1 MQHDYIIVGGGSS
14 GCVMAARLS
23 EAGHTVV
30 LIEAGIDTPPGAVP
44 DDVLDANPT
53 RAYFNPNYRWR
64 ALQAQFTS
72 ASAPVAYEQAC
83 ILGGGSS
90 INAQVANRGAP
101 ADYDDWAE
109 AGATGWSWKDVLP
122 FFRRLE
128 NDQDFDGELHGKHGP
143 LPIQRVRQAD
153 WSGYIRA
160 LTTAYESI
168 GLPHRPDFNGEYGDG
183 YSSVPL
189 SNRNGQR
196 VSTAIAY
203 LTEQTRSRP
212 NLKILTQTQV
222 TQVLLQNGRAYGV
235 KTQGPNGAVTFMGT
249 EIILCAGAI
258 HTPAILM
265 RSGLGDAKRLEALSI
280 KVHAHIPGIGQG
292 LQEHPAVSVST
303 YLQPKDRM
311 AANVVGHIQVHA
323 RYSSKQ
329 AGCPPSDMA
338 ISAVA
343 KSAWH
348 PLGWR
353 LGSTQLWVNRTYSRG
368 HVDLASAD
376 PAVEPVVFFNWLSDK
391 RDLERLKDGMRLLA
405 KIYSSATLAQVAVHP
420 FPSAWNARAKRI
432 SKMSKFNYWLTLI
445 LSTLMDRSNFLRR
458 FIIDK
463 VITGG
468 VKLNELVINEK
479 ALEHYVREN
488 VSGNWHPTSTCRM
501 GHLDNPMTVTHPDG
515 RVRHI
520 AGLRIA
526 DASIMPFCP
535 RANTNIPTIMVAEKI
550 AAAILD
556 STRAEALKA
565 DTTA

>member
-23 EAGHTVV
+23 EAGHKVL

-53 RAYFNPNYRWR
+53 RAYFNPHYRWT
-64 ALQAQFTS
+64 ALQAQFTK
-72 ASAPVAYEQAC
+72 ASTPVGYEQAR

-101 ADYDDWAE
+101 ADYDDWA
-109 AGATGWSWKDVLP
+109 ASGATGWSWKEVLP

-128 NDQDFDGELHGKHGP
+128 SDQDFGGELHGNDGP
-143 LPIQRVRQAD
+143 LPIQRVRQSD

-160 LTTAYESI
+160 LTQAYDSV

-196 VSTAIAY
+196 VSAAIAY
-203 LTEQTRSRP
+203 LTQETRSRP
-212 NLKILTQTQV
+212 NLQILTETQV
-222 TQVLLQNGRAYGV
+222 SKVLLQNGRAYGV
-235 KTQGPNGAVTFMGT
+235 ETQGPQVSMEFTGK
-249 EIILCAGAI
+249 EIIMCAGAI

-280 KVHAHIPGIGQG
+280 KVQAHIPGIGQG

-303 YLQPKDRM
+303 YLHPKDRM

-323 RYSSKQ
+323 RYSSGQ
-329 AGCPPSDMA
+329 ADCPPSDMA

-368 HVDLASAD
+368 YVDLASTD
-376 PAVEPVVFFNWLSDK
+376 PTVEPVVYFNWLSDP

-405 KIYSSATLAQVAVHP
+405 KLYSSAPLASVAVHA

-432 SKMSKFNYWLTLI
+432 SKMSKTNYVLTLI
-445 LSTLMDRSNFLRR
+445 LSRLMDSSRALRR
-458 FIIDK
+458 FIIDR

-468 VKLNELVINEK
+468 VKLNELVMNEK
-479 ALEHYVREN
+479 NLEHYIREN

-501 GHLDNPMTVTHPDG
+501 GSFENPMTVTDPNG
-515 RVRHI
+515 CVRHI

-550 AAAILD
+550 SAAILA
-556 STRAEALKA
+556 SKRIETSNAGAVA
-565 DTTA
+565 